1 MAAPD
6 QLLAWREALLRARYA
21 GTRTVECDGRKVEY
35 RSDSEMASALA
46 DLERRLGT
54 STRVTQVRINSSK
67 GV

>member
-1 MAAPD
+1 MADTD

-46 DLERRLGT
+46 DLEVSATPPPSCGKALSLRH
-54 STRVTQVRINSSK
+54 
-67 GV
+67 

>member
-1 MAAPD
+1 MADTD

-21 GTRTVECDGRKVEY
+21 GTRIVEYDGRKVEY
-35 RSDSEMASALA
+35 RSDSEMASAMA

-54 STRVTQVRINSSK
+54 GTRVTQVRINSSK